1 MVFRTLGPSYP
12 PCHLPDP
19 EVLIPAGVSLT
30 CLGISQCHLRQP
42 LPTLLGPESPI
53 FTQKPCRSDSWV
65 LGSNLGPGLYPPW
78 GELGSGSSGGRRELT
93 AVTMGGVGAQ
103 ADITGHQEAGEGLA
117 QQTDCP
123 DSWGVV
129 GIGCRAPL
137 ILVAR
142 EGQSSVSVT

>member
-1 MVFRTLGPSYP
+1 M
-12 PCHLPDP
+12 
-19 EVLIPAGVSLT
+19 
-30 CLGISQCHLRQP
+30 
-42 LPTLLGPESPI
+42 
-53 FTQKPCRSDSWV
+53 
-65 LGSNLGPGLYPPW
+65 
-78 GELGSGSSGGRRELT
+78 
-93 AVTMGGVGAQ
+93 TMGGVGAQ

-137 ILVAR
+137 ILVAG